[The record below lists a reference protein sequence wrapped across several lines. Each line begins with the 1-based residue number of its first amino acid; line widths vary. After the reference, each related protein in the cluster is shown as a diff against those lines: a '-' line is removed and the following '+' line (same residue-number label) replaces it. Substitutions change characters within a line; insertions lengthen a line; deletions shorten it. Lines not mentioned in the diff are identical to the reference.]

1 MNTNVS
7 QKSRLATLLFAIIL
21 GGLGGHR
28 WYVGK
33 QGTALLQIT
42 CWIVF
47 PVLFVWVWIDIIM
60 IISGSFKDKQGLL
73 IKNWN
78 N

>member
-7 QKSRLATLLFAIIL
+7 TKSRLATLLFALIL

-33 QGTALLQIT
+33 QGTALLQII
-42 CWIVF
+42 CWVVF

-60 IISGSFKDKQGLL
+60 IIAGSFKDKQGLP

>member
-1 MNTNVS
+1 MQTNVS
-7 QKSRLATLLFAIIL
+7 PKSRLATLLFALIL

-33 QGTALLQIT
+33 QGTALLQIIS
-42 CWIVF
+42 WVVF

-60 IISGSFKDKQGLL
+60 IIAGSFRDKQGLV
-73 IKNWN
+73 IKNWSN
-78 N
+78 